1 MAQEMLYWQALNRA
15 MDLEMEEDGSVI
27 TLGEDVGLYGG
38 SYRVTEGLYAKYGEW
53 RVRDTPISE
62 GGFTGLGVGAAL
74 VGMRP
79 VVEIMT
85 INFALLAM
93 DSIVNGAA
101 KIPFMSGGQFPMP
114 LVVRV
119 PGGVARQLGAQHAQR
134 LEQMFM
140 NVPGLRIAVP
150 STPQDAYWQLR
161 QAIASDEPIIL
172 LEHELLYF
180 TKGQVD
186 IVAEGPPMH
195 RAALR
200 RDGRDLT
207 IISYSRHAL
216 LAQEAATELAKENIE
231 AEVIDLR
238 SLKPID
244 WDTCAKSVEKTHR
257 VLVVEEDCRFA
268 GAGAEIA
275 ATLTER
281 CFYSL
286 DAPIQR
292 LAGLDIP
299 TPFNGAL
306 EAASIP
312 QVPDIVAAS
321 ASIVPVREKNQ
332 GGVSHAGSIT
342 MPALSDTMGAGRLV
356 KWTKKSGDKIKKGD
370 VIAEVETDKAVMEV
384 EAFQDGYLGGP
395 LWRKVPKRR
404 SAKRSATSTTAQL
417 RSLKPRVPQ
426 CLGRPIATAGLPQH
440 RSMRRLFPPSWLL
453 RCRRCGPPRDR
464 ISGRPCQRAQV
475 LNRAS
480 NMSRGQAELTR
491 PSLPDLLIA
500 WSAPRVCVRP
510 SPAI

>member
-15 MDLEMEEDGSVI
+15 MDLEMEEDSSVI

-101 KIPFMSGGQFPMP
+101 KIAFMSGGQFPMA

-119 PGGVARQLGAQHAQR
+119 PGGIARQLAAQHAQR

-161 QAIASDEPIIL
+161 QAIASDEPIVL

-186 IVAEGPPMH
+186 IAAEGPPMH
-195 RAALR
+195 RAAIR
-200 RDGRDLT
+200 REGHDVT

-216 LAQEAATELAKENIE
+216 LAREAAEQLAKENVE
-231 AEVIDLR
+231 AEIIDLR

-244 WDTCAKSVEKTHR
+244 WETCAKSAEKTHR

-268 GAGAEIA
+268 GAGAEIV

-286 DAPIQR
+286 EAPIQR

-312 QVPDIVAAS
+312 QVPDIVAA
-321 ASIVPVREKNQ
+321 AHQLVRSSKQ
-332 GGVSHAGSIT
+332 
-342 MPALSDTMGAGRLV
+342 
-356 KWTKKSGDKIKKGD
+356 TK
-370 VIAEVETDKAVMEV
+370 AA
-384 EAFQDGYLGGP
+384 
-395 LWRKVPKRR
+395 
-404 SAKRSATSTTAQL
+404 
-417 RSLKPRVPQ
+417 
-426 CLGRPIATAGLPQH
+426 
-440 RSMRRLFPPSWLL
+440 
-453 RCRRCGPPRDR
+453 
-464 ISGRPCQRAQV
+464 
-475 LNRAS
+475 
-480 NMSRGQAELTR
+480 
-491 PSLPDLLIA
+491 
-500 WSAPRVCVRP
+500 
-510 SPAI
+510 